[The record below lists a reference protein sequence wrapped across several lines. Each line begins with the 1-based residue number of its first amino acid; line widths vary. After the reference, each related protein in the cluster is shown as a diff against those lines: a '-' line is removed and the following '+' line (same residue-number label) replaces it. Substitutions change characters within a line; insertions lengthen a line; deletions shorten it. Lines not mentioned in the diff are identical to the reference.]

1 MKPTVQTSNR
11 FLFLTGNED
20 FTIRKTAAAKIAR
33 ARGQRFF
40 VHICKRHGASEHYSS
55 CMACVEC
62 KRHGASEHY
71 SSCMACVECQ
81 KQWYRDNGKRKQ
93 YPEIKPFSSAYTIA
107 AVFFKGIRL

>member
-1 MKPTVQTSNR
+1 MKPTVQASNR

-20 FTIRKTAAAKIAR
+20 FTMRKTAAAKIAR

-62 KRHGASEHY
+62 
-71 SSCMACVECQ
+71 Q
-81 KQWYRDNGKRKQ
+81 KQWYRDNGKRKPD
-93 YPEIKPFSSAYTIA
+93 PEIKPFTSAYTIA

>member
-1 MKPTVQTSNR
+1 MIFHTGDWKNETYCTDIKPIFVSNR
-11 FLFLTGNED
+11 KRRLHYP
-20 FTIRKTAAAKIAR
+20 KTAAAKIAR

-62 KRHGASEHY
+62 
-71 SSCMACVECQ
+71 Q
-81 KQWYRDNGKRKQ
+81 KQWYRDNGKSK
-93 YPEIKPFSSAYTIA
+93 PDPDIKPFSSAYTIA

>member
-62 KRHGASEHY
+62 
-71 SSCMACVECQ
+71 Q
-81 KQWYRDNGKRKQ
+81 KQWYRDNGKHK
-93 YPEIKPFSSAYTIA
+93 PDPDIKPFISVYPLVKMTFRGLQFPQI
-107 AVFFKGIRL
+107 FR

>member
-1 MKPTVQTSNR
+1 MSVLPFDLTDKAIQPTNQFI
-11 FLFLTGNED
+11 FLNGTED

-62 KRHGASEHY
+62 
-71 SSCMACVECQ
+71 Q
-81 KQWYRDNGKRKQ
+81 KQWYRDNGKHK
-93 YPEIKPFSSAYTIA
+93 PDPDIKPFISVYPLVKMTFRGLQFPQIFS
-107 AVFFKGIRL
+107 

>member
-1 MKPTVQTSNR
+1 MKPTVQTLNR

-20 FTIRKTAAAKIAR
+20 FTTRKTAAAKIAR

-62 KRHGASEHY
+62 
-71 SSCMACVECQ
+71 Q
-81 KQWYRDNGKRKQ
+81 KQWYRDNGKRK
-93 YPEIKPFSSAYTIA
+93 PDPDIKPFISVYPLVKMTFRGLQFPEISS
-107 AVFFKGIRL
+107 

>member
-40 VHICKRHGASEHYSS
+40 VH
-55 CMACVEC
+55 MC

-81 KQWYRDNGKRKQ
+81 KQWYTDNGKRKP